1 MELTLKSTPEK
12 YKKMVDELLPPL
24 LELLQRLTFLE
35 EEIYERN
42 KGLDAEKRLL
52 KIPSHQIHP
61 KWKELMDEY
70 H

>member
-24 LELLQRLTFLE
+24 LELLQKLTFLE

-42 KGLDAEKRLL
+42 KELDVEKGYSRYLHIRF
-52 KIPSHQIHP
+52 IPN
-61 KWKELMDEY
+61 KRN
-70 H
+70 